1 MNILYYLLG
10 NDSFYFLLLRMYDS
24 KHFFDNYYNNSII
37 LNNKTS
43 ETEKVKI
50 MFAHYKEITINTFTK
65 LLDNFF
71 KDYSL

>member
-1 MNILYYLLG
+1 
-10 NDSFYFLLLRMYDS
+10 MYDS
-24 KHFFDNYYNNSII
+24 KRFFDNYYNNSII